1 MRAGSAVDANAGVS
15 PEIKGELL
23 MHATRQAHAVLGALL
38 VVRLACPVPQHKKKK
53 KSKSS
58 SPVKKSRPAKAGSGD
73 LQI

>member
-1 MRAGSAVDANAGVS
+1 VLSASVHYAIDANAGVS
-15 PEIKGELL
+15 PEIMRALL
-23 MHATRQAHAVLGALL
+23 TRQAPAVLGALL

>member
-1 MRAGSAVDANAGVS
+1 VRARSAVDANAGVS
-15 PEIKGELL
+15 PEIKCELL
-23 MHATRQAHAVLGALL
+23 THATRQAPAVLGAML